1 MIELA
6 TDAVVDDFKVA
17 ANFGFTYYY
26 EYKAACVYGDFTIDD
41 FFFRWAMQ
49 LALVQFY
56 KDVIESLWTIENWTS
71 QWALVFDELELSS
84 SEEIQLFSQQVNT
97 QSEAITFYG
106 TRDYRDNTDI
116 VKNGGAIPDYKRCWP
131 H

>member
-1 MIELA
+1 
-6 TDAVVDDFKVA
+6 
-17 ANFGFTYYY
+17 
-26 EYKAACVYGDFTIDD
+26 
-41 FFFRWAMQ
+41 MQ

-131 H
+131 HQWEALGEYNYISDAQERIIGYMKKYYPQKSGSESTVSKMKQTEL